1 MSNTNFVPMNDEQRE
16 QAKQTREAK
25 KLLAQQTLKLEYAD
39 ENHWTTLASKYSVRL
54 PVYYQPSS
62 EIKYV
67 RRVAKKLN
75 IDISDFLASTGY
87 TNVKSLAAA
96 NPTWTARAICG
107 TLLEFYDDNLNNTYI
122 YLDKSDEKAVS

>member
-1 MSNTNFVPMNDEQRE
+1 MNKVFTPMTDEQRE
-16 QAKQTREAK
+16 QSKETRQAK
-25 KLLAQQTLKLEYAD
+25 KLLAEQTLKLDYAD

-67 RRVAKKLN
+67 RRVAKNLN
-75 IDISDFLASTGY
+75 IDINDFLASTGY

-96 NPTWTARAICG
+96 NPTWSARAICG
-107 TLLEFYDDNLNNTYI
+107 ILLEFYDDNLNNTYV
-122 YLDKSDEKAVS
+122 YLDKSDEKVVS

>member
-1 MSNTNFVPMNDEQRE
+1 MSNFAPMTDEQRE

-25 KLLAQQTLKLEYAD
+25 KLLAEQTLKLEYAD
-39 ENHWTTLASKYSVRL
+39 ENHWTALASKYSVRL

-75 IDISDFLASTGY
+75 IDINDFLASTGY
-87 TNVKSLAAA
+87 SNVKSLALA

-107 TLLEFYDDNLNNTYI
+107 ILLEFYDDNLNNTYI
-122 YLDKSDEKAVS
+122 YLDKSDEKVVS